1 VALSAFLNY
10 IDVLDFPDEPSLHS
24 ARIRADLKKLGTMI
38 GANDLFIAAPC
49 SLELTLVTNNT
60 ESLVGTIGRAKPERV
75 SIKRGESE
83 VSVQFTVDANQH
95 FDLGARGYV
104 APNASPWAGFDS
116 EGRVIVIK
124 EGLWSFEDH
133 CYRLGR

>member
-1 VALSAFLNY
+1 
-10 IDVLDFPDEPSLHS
+10 
-24 ARIRADLKKLGTMI
+24 MI
-38 GANDLFIAAPC
+38 GANDLFIAAHAR
-49 SLELTLVTNNT
+49 SLDLTLVTNKT
-60 ESLVGTIGRAKPERV
+60 ESLVGTIGRAKRERV
-75 SIKRGESE
+75 SIKRGEGE

-95 FDLGARGYV
+95 SDLGARGYV
-104 APNASPWAGFDS
+104 APNASAWAGFDS